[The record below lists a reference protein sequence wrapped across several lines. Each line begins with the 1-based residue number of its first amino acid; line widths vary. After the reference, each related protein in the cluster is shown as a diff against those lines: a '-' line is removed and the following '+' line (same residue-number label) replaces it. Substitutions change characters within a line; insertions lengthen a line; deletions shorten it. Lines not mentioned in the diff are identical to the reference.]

1 MTPRA
6 VSSQRTQTL
15 QIIWTAVTGS
25 TVVYWLLGICL
36 IQPFPQPHAS
46 PTVAALMLML
56 SASTLATAWALY
68 RRHIGSIE
76 AQLTP
81 TMLQHLGPAER
92 AMLAGR
98 VQSGAIICLALLETP
113 ALYGLA
119 SGLAHVT
126 SIALLTL
133 LASISLC
140 ACLAFRMLAL
150 PTIRRLLDT
159 LDTASFSSPP
169 V

>member
-15 QIIWTAVTGS
+15 QIIWTAITGS
-25 TVVYWLLGICL
+25 TVVYWLLGIFL
-36 IQPFPQPHAS
+36 MQPFPKPYAS
-46 PTVAALMLML
+46 PTVTALMLVL

-68 RRHIGSIE
+68 RHHIGSIE

-81 TMLQHLGPAER
+81 TMLQRLGPAER
-92 AMLAGR
+92 VILAGR
-98 VQSGAIICLALLETP
+98 VQLGAIICLALLETP

-126 SIALLTL
+126 SISLLTL
-133 LASISLC
+133 LASASFL
-140 ACLAFRMLAL
+140 ACLAFRMLAF
-150 PTIRRLLDT
+150 PNIRRLIDMLDPAT
-159 LDTASFSSPP
+159 SSSPP
-169 V
+169 A